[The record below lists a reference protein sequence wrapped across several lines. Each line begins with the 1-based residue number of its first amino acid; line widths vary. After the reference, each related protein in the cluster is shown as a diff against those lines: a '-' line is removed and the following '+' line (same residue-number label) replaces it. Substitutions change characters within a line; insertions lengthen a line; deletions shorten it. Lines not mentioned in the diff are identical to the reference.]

1 VSNAKNI
8 MLRACAV
15 MMKNSDD
22 YGPRIGEITIIG
34 NARRNNMEFV
44 LHGRIPSKKNSRV
57 TLPDGRTIP
66 SSDYSRWQ
74 REARKLAKYTWLRAP
89 TAKPVVIRIET
100 NCRNDADN
108 LASSVLDMLE
118 GVFYENDRQVREI
131 IVKKRKK
138 ERGEDYRTV
147 IRVEVL
153 D

>member
-1 VSNAKNI
+1 
-8 MLRACAV
+8 
-15 MMKNSDD
+15 
-22 YGPRIGEITIIG
+22 
-34 NARRNNMEFV
+34 MEFV

>member
-1 VSNAKNI
+1 
-8 MLRACAV
+8 
-15 MMKNSDD
+15 
-22 YGPRIGEITIIG
+22 
-34 NARRNNMEFV
+34 MEFV

-74 REARKLAKYTWLRAP
+74 REARKLAKYSWRHAP
-89 TAKPVVIRIET
+89 TTKPVTIQIET

-108 LASSVLDMLE
+108 LTSSILDMLE
-118 GVFYENDRQVREI
+118 GIVYENDRQVREI
-131 IVKKRKK
+131 VVKKRKK
-138 ERGEDYRTV
+138 ERGEDYGTM